1 MTIRNFAL
9 AYGIIFIIVGV
20 AGFFAAFRSPYPVTD
35 PALLITAN
43 QGYLFGLFPVNVL
56 HNLVHLA
63 FGIWGIAVYKSAS
76 GSLAYARSVEIIY
89 AIFVIMGLIPVLNTA
104 FGLVPLH
111 AHDIWLHILL
121 AVGAAYFAYAYK
133 T

>member
-9 AYGIIFIIVGV
+9 AYGIIFIIIGV
-20 AGFFAAFRSPYPVTD
+20 AGFFAVFRSPYPLTD
-35 PALLITAN
+35 PNLLITAN

-63 FGIWGIAVYKSAS
+63 FGVWGIAVYKNAVSS
-76 GSLAYARSVEIIY
+76 FQYARSVAIVY
-89 AIFVIMGLIPVLNTA
+89 AVFVIMGLIPVLNTV

-111 AHDIWLHILL
+111 SHDIWLHILL
-121 AVGAAYFAYAYK
+121 AAGAGYFAYAYK